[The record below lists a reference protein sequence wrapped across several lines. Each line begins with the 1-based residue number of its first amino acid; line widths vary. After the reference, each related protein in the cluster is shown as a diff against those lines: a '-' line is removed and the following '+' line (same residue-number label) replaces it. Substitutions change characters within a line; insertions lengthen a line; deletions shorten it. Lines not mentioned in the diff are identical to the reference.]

1 MVKHTTD
8 KLCANSTA
16 HSCKNSTM
24 YTLNYTRKYIDF
36 TYEDNFVETGPV
48 VGRVSDVSLFQTS
61 SLLQNSITRQ
71 KHHSKRMYDSKRQC
85 KIAGFLV
92 GKTRDV
98 STAPLVRVLTN
109 LVTSYYRRPFTI
121 RKKRSLLIYTVFHF
135 A

>member
-1 MVKHTTD
+1 MRIQQRIAAKIQQCTHSITRE
-8 KLCANSTA
+8 STLILPN
-16 HSCKNSTM
+16 K
-24 YTLNYTRKYIDF
+24 
-36 TYEDNFVETGPV
+36 DNFVETGPV
-48 VGRVSDVSLFQTS
+48 VGRVSDVSL
-61 SLLQNSITRQ
+61 LQNSITKQ
-71 KHHSKRMYDSKRQC
+71 KHHSKWMYDSKRQC

-121 RKKRSLLIYTVFHF
+121 RKKRFLLINTVFHF